1 MLAINFAVSF
11 LIKLVTLYKKL
22 FRASREYILRPPAG
36 ERLVRLHG
44 FLSPVHIP

>member
-1 MLAINFAVSF
+1 MQFAVSL

-36 ERLVRLHG
+36 ERLVRQRKILT
-44 FLSPVHIP
+44 F